1 MDNYENQLQ
10 QTIQSLSKFSN
21 EYQTDILLKSDLQT
35 IVELVEKKM
44 EIQNINEQIS
54 LINDLQ
60 KDIQSLS
67 QG

>member
-1 MDNYENQLQ
+1 MDNYENPIQ
-10 QTIQSLSKFSN
+10 QAIQSLSKFSN

-35 IVELVEKKM
+35 IIELVEKKM

-67 QG
+67 

>member
-1 MDNYENQLQ
+1 MDNYENQIQ
-10 QTIQSLSKFSN
+10 QTIKSLSKFSN

>member
-1 MDNYENQLQ
+1 MDNYENQIQ

>member
-1 MDNYENQLQ
+1 MDNYEN
-10 QTIQSLSKFSN
+10 TIQQAIQSYSKFSN
-21 EYQTDILLKSDLQT
+21 EYQTDILLKSDVQT
-35 IVELVEKKM
+35 IVELVKKKM

-67 QG
+67 

>member
-1 MDNYENQLQ
+1 MDNYENTIQ
-10 QTIQSLSKFSN
+10 QAIQSLSKFSN

-35 IVELVEKKM
+35 IIELVKKKM

-60 KDIQSLS
+60 KNIQSLS
-67 QG
+67 